1 MFCQVRVWTMHVIRS
16 LRHGLMFTYKT
27 HRPSGKP
34 FIRFDYP
41 KSPLIC
47 YNVHV
52 YTMRRDWMKKR
63 LLTAVTVFSVC
74 AFAAGAGTQVQAFS
88 LGSVIKGGAIGVVV
102 DKYGDSINS
111 FLNKLLKQNNLDTSY
126 ATKVVPIV
134 SLGKGSRVGAAQV
147 TGPTA
152 EVERVKA
159 VAQVEGSFNNIA
171 RVKGLVPV
179 DSANP
184 SGASRI
190 QGVGVSAII
199 DLKI

>member
-1 MFCQVRVWTMHVIRS
+1 
-16 LRHGLMFTYKT
+16 
-27 HRPSGKP
+27 
-34 FIRFDYP
+34 
-41 KSPLIC
+41 
-47 YNVHV
+47 
-52 YTMRRDWMKKR
+52 MKKR